1 MSWYI
6 YNFYLFILYFQ
17 LSDVQEMIKKFRT
30 LTQRLE
36 ELRDEMRL
44 SCDIADDHMWN
55 NLVLEAEDIKVDLI
69 HFSVHYI

>member
-6 YNFYLFILYFQ
+6 YNFYLFSLYFQ

>member
-6 YNFYLFILYFQ
+6 YIFYLFILYFQ

>member
-36 ELRDEMRL
+36 ELRDEMRQ

-55 NLVLEAEDIKVDLI
+55 DLVLEAEDIKVDLI
-69 HFSVHYI
+69 YFLVHYI